1 MCPTRV
7 VRRRRPERPIADQPR
22 DRPSTASTSF
32 VLDGGG
38 DLDGE
43 PSSGRILIVT
53 VTGTVDSVDSEV
65 VRRVLAQ
72 PLDGE
77 RRGRGARDSA
87 GLLPLVGHVTRDD
100 VTDADESVRGEYDEP
115 TATNDDDVDFG
126 IGDYDLLSPYQRPA
140 SDVDGSIS
148 SNRSSFTSAGSP
160 SSGCASVRS
169 VHSPSVSARRSTTAA
184 GALRMNGLGPQLSD
198 QSAARRCVSEATS
211 DGSADSASR

>member
-87 GLLPLVGHVTRDD
+87 GLLPLVFRND
-100 VTDADESVRGEYDEP
+100 VACNRRTAVAVRRTP
-115 TATNDDDVDFG
+115 
-126 IGDYDLLSPYQRPA
+126 LQRHA
-140 SDVDGSIS
+140 VGREK
-148 SNRSSFTSAGSP
+148 RS
-160 SSGCASVRS
+160 
-169 VHSPSVSARRSTTAA
+169 
-184 GALRMNGLGPQLSD
+184 
-198 QSAARRCVSEATS
+198 RRC
-211 DGSADSASR
+211 